1 MRKPIIAANWKM
13 HKNIEEALSFA
24 AEFAVK
30 AVAREK
36 VDTVICPPF
45 TALYSVRGALR
56 DSGIKLGAQ
65 NMYPESQ
72 GAFTGEIS
80 PLMLKNLDCE
90 YVILGHS
97 ERRQLL
103 GETDEFINLK
113 IKAALEYGL
122 KPILCVGE
130 TLEQRQKGQTEEICR
145 NQLIGCLA
153 GINSAD
159 LVDLVVAYE
168 PIWAI
173 GTGVNASAEDAEAT
187 CKVLR
192 QTLAEQWGQETAD
205 LLRIQYG
212 GSVKVD
218 NIEQFIV
225 QENIDGAL
233 VGGASLEVASFMRLV
248 QIAGEM
254 GQ

>member
-1 MRKPIIAANWKM
+1 M
-13 HKNIEEALSFA
+13 
-24 AEFAVK
+24 
-30 AVAREK
+30 
-36 VDTVICPPF
+36 
-45 TALYSVRGALR
+45 
-56 DSGIKLGAQ
+56 
-65 NMYPESQ
+65 
-72 GAFTGEIS
+72 
-80 PLMLKNLDCE
+80 
-90 YVILGHS
+90 
-97 ERRQLL
+97 
-103 GETDEFINLK
+103 
-113 IKAALEYGL
+113 
-122 KPILCVGE
+122 
-130 TLEQRQKGQTEEICR
+130 
-145 NQLIGCLA
+145 
-153 GINSAD
+153 
-159 LVDLVVAYE
+159 VAYE